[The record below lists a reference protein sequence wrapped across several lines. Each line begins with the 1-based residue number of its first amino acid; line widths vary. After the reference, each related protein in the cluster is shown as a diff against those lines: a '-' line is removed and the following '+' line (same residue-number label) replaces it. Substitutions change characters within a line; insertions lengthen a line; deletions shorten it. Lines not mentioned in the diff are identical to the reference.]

1 MTELGFEVKHSSVE
15 ELASLAKAEHSMW
28 AEVIRGLKI
37 D

>member
-1 MTELGFEVKHSSVE
+1 MTELGFEVRHSSAD
-15 ELASLAKAEHSMW
+15 ELASLAKNEHGMW